1 MEPSYDAKHRRDK
14 LSSKTEHG
22 LLGYNSIEEYIS
34 MNLPNRITSIRLFL
48 VLINILILI
57 YPYQNVPTIQFLG
70 STTNLV
76 YLIAGFIFIVASITD
91 FLDGFLAR
99 KLNLITNLGKFL
111 DPVADKVLTNTT
123 LIILMITPVWISYPQ
138 VTIPLWAVLIMVVR
152 DLIIDALR
160 MIGVSQ
166 GKIIAA
172 NIFGKVKT
180 FFQMITLIFVFFNGA
195 FLSNLA
201 LPIGWSVTEVMI
213 YITAF
218 TSLISIIVYLYQNRH
233 VFH

>member
-1 MEPSYDAKHRRDK
+1 M
-14 LSSKTEHG
+14 
-22 LLGYNSIEEYIS
+22 

-48 VLINILILI
+48 VFVNILILI
-57 YPYQNVPTIQFLG
+57 YPYQNVSNIQFLG

-76 YLIAGFIFIVASITD
+76 YFIAGLIFIVASITD

-111 DPVADKVLTNTT
+111 DPVADKVLTNTS
-123 LIILMITPVWISYPQ
+123 LIILMMTPSWISYSH
-138 VTIPLWAVLIMVVR
+138 VTIPLWAVLIMVTR

-195 FLSNLA
+195 FFSNLG
-201 LPIGWSVTEVMI
+201 LPIGWSVTEMMI
-213 YITAF
+213 YLTAL
-218 TSLISIIVYLYQNRH
+218 TSLVSLVVYVYQNRH
-233 VFH
+233 VFY